1 MQGVIISAGMRELF
15 VIIITAGRI
24 PGIVITRMRIRMESV
39 IIMRPA
45 AGLQGMEKVMDDME
59 DAEDNNRSF

>member
-1 MQGVIISAGMRELF
+1 MQDVIISAGMRELF
-15 VIIITAGRI
+15 VIIITAERI

-45 AGLQGMEKVMDDME
+45 ADLQGMEKVMDDME
-59 DAEDNNRSF
+59 DAEDNNRRF

>member
-1 MQGVIISAGMRELF
+1 MQDVIISAGMRELF
-15 VIIITAGRI
+15 VIIITAERI

-45 AGLQGMEKVMDDME
+45 ADLQGMEKVMDDME